1 MSIHAHPTV
10 TYPRSPL
17 HLTEKK
23 RQKEKESEREEEER
37 HRNKTYKPT
46 TKNLE
51 KAHFGMIKQTLFYM
65 CNLFNVY

>member
-1 MSIHAHPTV
+1 MSLHAHPTV

-17 HLTEKK
+17 HLNEMK

-37 HRNKTYKPT
+37 HTNETYKPT

-51 KAHFGMIKQTLFYM
+51 KAHFG
-65 CNLFNVY
+65 ND